1 MSNLPDKLPS
11 RRVRFAASVRSFFSF
26 YFSGLT
32 PIFSGSWKWTATA
45 STLLAVIVPLIH
57 DFLKPQPSAAAG
69 MFSLLWQIPL
79 TAGVT
84 FFVIMFLFYVPY
96 SKYQKLQ
103 KSSKEAESRFRA
115 EIKQLG
121 KEHAKNLQEA
131 LNKERLYF
139 YKEVLPEETDT
150 LRAHLTVITTER
162 DLLKLELGEK
172 SAQLQDRVDCQ
183 KALEALTLLYQE
195 GAELRMTT
203 QRKNSKTQDWVA
215 RGTVT
220 VREYLGEP
228 YGTEFLTCKELSI
241 IPLGEHFLDPRLE
254 LLMKYMKKCKEG
266 NQASS
271 L

>member
-1 MSNLPDKLPS
+1 
-11 RRVRFAASVRSFFSF
+11 
-26 YFSGLT
+26 
-32 PIFSGSWKWTATA
+32 
-45 STLLAVIVPLIH
+45 
-57 DFLKPQPSAAAG
+57 

-103 KSSKEAESRFRA
+103 KSLEEAESRFRA
-115 EIKQLG
+115 EIERLG
-121 KEHAKNLQEA
+121 KEHAKNLHDA

-139 YKEVLPEETDT
+139 YKEVLPEETDK
-150 LRAHLTVITTER
+150 LRMDLTAITTER
-162 DLLKLELGEK
+162 DSLKLELVEK
-172 SAQLQDRVDCQ
+172 STQLQDRIDRR

-195 GAELRMTT
+195 GAELRMTI
-203 QRKNSKTQDWVA
+203 QQKNSKTQDWVA
-215 RGTVT
+215 RGAIT

-254 LLMKYMKKCKEG
+254 LLMKYMKKLKEG
-266 NQASS
+266 N
-271 L
+271 